1 MLKLN
6 GITFAYENKQI
17 FKDFSLTINKGEKL
31 CFFGESGCG
40 KTTLLRL
47 IAGLEKSNSGEI
59 NGLENTKISYC
70 FQENRLLPFKNVIEN
85 ITLYGAD
92 EQIAIEILN
101 ALGLESI
108 KNSKI
113 TELSGG
119 MERRVALARALA
131 QDFDILLLDEP
142 FTGLDE
148 NNIDLCINT
157 ISKICTDKT
166 LILVT
171 HSKLEAEKLGCKII
185 ELNTFN

>member
-6 GITFAYENKQI
+6 CITFSYENKQI
-17 FKDFSLTINKGEKL
+17 FKDYSLTVNEGERL
-31 CFFGESGCG
+31 CLFGESGCG

-47 IAGLEKSNSGEI
+47 IAGLEKVQDGEI
-59 NGLENTKISYC
+59 SGLENKNISYC

-92 EQIAIEILN
+92 EQKAVDILK
-101 ALGLESI
+101 ALGLE
-108 KNSKI
+108 NVVNNKI
-113 TELSGG
+113 SELSGG

-131 QDFDILLLDEP
+131 QEFDILLLDEP

-148 NNIDLCINT
+148 SNIDLCINA
-157 ISKICTDKT
+157 ISKICADKT

-171 HSKLEAEKLGCKII
+171 HSKQEAEKLGCEIL
-185 ELNTFN
+185 ELNSFN